1 MTRSYFRFL
10 FRDDVTSGGNVA
22 DDFSGLDD
30 DFLALTGL
38 AYITDVKKIL
48 SYEKQKTVLEF
59 NWFFPPKMYKKIKL
73 VTEIPFFQFLPLNI
87 FFGWDFPGSCSHWG
101 GVSDF
106 DLDDFSS
113 DLTQHVALAVV
124 SHVVVQE
131 ILGEDDP

>member
-22 DDFSGLDD
+22 DDLSGLDD

-59 NWFFPPKMYKKIKL
+59 NWFF
-73 VTEIPFFQFLPLNI
+73 
-87 FFGWDFPGSCSHWG
+87 
-101 GVSDF
+101 
-106 DLDDFSS
+106 FS
-113 DLTQHVALAVV
+113 QN
-124 SHVVVQE
+124 VQKN
-131 ILGEDDP
+131 